1 MFLDVYSVLC
11 LFYLIS
17 FVCFCHLSHGPFV
30 GVPSSQALPG
40 FLITAPS
47 PVLIPAVHG
56 TLAVWIQNQKNKNT
70 FHPTQEAEYRFS
82 GFISTNKQS
91 KQTAVNPAKAKFHVL
106 NAGFESLK

>member
-1 MFLDVYSVLC
+1 M
-11 LFYLIS
+11 
-17 FVCFCHLSHGPFV
+17 

-70 FHPTQEAEYRFS
+70 FLPTQEAEYRFS
-82 GFISTNKQS
+82 GFVSTNKQS
-91 KQTAVNPAKAKFHVL
+91 KQTAVNPAKAKFYVL